1 MKVIQNY
8 SLDIESVEMLDILK
22 EKAGKPKSE
31 LIREF
36 IKYFTIKEEEFK
48 KLIQGDKTI
57 EQE

>member
-8 SLDIESVEMLDILK
+8 SLDIESVEMLDELK
-22 EKAGKPKSE
+22 EKAGKNKSE

-48 KLIQGDKTI
+48 KLIQGGEI
-57 EQE
+57 E